1 MNGELI
7 AALDYYEKEKG
18 IERETMVKAIEDAL
32 AAAAL
37 KRKDQPS
44 RGLKVAIDRKTGD
57 IHATVNLIVA
67 DVVRDLYSEIGLLR
81 ARRFKPDAKAGD
93 EVMVEL
99 DPRDFGRIAAQ
110 AAKQALMQRQRS
122 AEKEIIFVEFKDR
135 VGDIVSGTVRRFER
149 SDVYVDLGKF
159 EAKLPSR
166 ERVSTEE
173 YQSGDRIRAYVL
185 AVENE
190 AHGPEIILTRSHPN
204 FVRRLFE
211 LEVSEISDKTVEIK
225 SIAREAGFRTKL
237 AVATRDEKVD
247 PVGACVGMRGARVKN
262 IVRELNGE
270 KVDII
275 RWHPNIRDFVAE
287 AMKPAK
293 IKSMELDEA
302 NKKIAVRVGADELSS
317 AVGKRGQNARLTS
330 KLVGW
335 HVTIEKDEASEAA
348 FEDKLSQV
356 TALLSQSLGVP
367 ESVASVL
374 VRAGFSSVEAIQS
387 AEPADLEQISG
398 ITSDQALAIFE
409 LAQRKA
415 ANVPPT
421 IAASSVDAA
430 APAVNPAGAE
440 ASHPSSSST

>member
-7 AALDYYEKEKG
+7 ALLDYYEKEKG
-18 IERETMVKAIEDAL
+18 IDRETMIKAIEDGIV
-32 AAAAL
+32 AAAL
-37 KRKDQPS
+37 KRKDEAS
-44 RGLKVAIDRKTGD
+44 RGLKVVIDRKTGG

-67 DVVRDLYSEIGLLR
+67 ENVKDPHSEIGILR
-81 ARRFKPDAKAGD
+81 ARRFKPDAKVGD
-93 EVMVEL
+93 EVIVEL
-99 DPRDFGRIAAQ
+99 DPREFGRIAAQ
-110 AAKQALMQRQRS
+110 AAKQAIMQRQRS
-122 AEKEIIFVEFKDR
+122 AEKERIFVEFKDR

-173 YQSGDRIRAYVL
+173 YQMGDRIRAYVL

-190 AHGPEIILTRSHPN
+190 IHGPEIILSRSHPN

-237 AVATRDEKVD
+237 AVATRDDKVD
-247 PVGACVGMRGARVKN
+247 PVGACVGMRGVRVKN

-275 RWHPNIRDFVAE
+275 RWHLNIKEFAAE
-287 AMKPAK
+287 ALKPSK
-293 IKSMELDEA
+293 IKSMELDEPT
-302 NKKIAVRVGADELSS
+302 KRMIVRLGAEELSL

-330 KLVGW
+330 KLLGW
-335 HVTIEKDEASEAA
+335 HVTIEKDEATEVA

-356 TALLSQSLGVP
+356 STVLSQSLGIPVP
-367 ESVASVL
+367 IASAL
-374 VRAGFSSVEAIQS
+374 VHAGFSSIEAIQS
-387 AEPADLEQISG
+387 AEPSDIEQIAG
-398 ITSDQALAIFE
+398 ISADQAKAIFD
-409 LAQRKA
+409 LAQRKTA
-415 ANVPPT
+415 ESETHAVSAGDNSP
-421 IAASSVDAA
+421 S
-430 APAVNPAGAE
+430 AP
-440 ASHPSSSST
+440 